1 MDGACPNDWGCYSC
15 VTTVQLP
22 INPAIST
29 SLMSEPKLFHF
40 KDYVNDLKKIGI
52 QDTDLLL
59 LHLAMTALKIE
70 GHRYGSFLDAANTA
84 AKFAVYA
91 TYLEQQKKLRRVGLI
106 HHIEPKR
113 VKVIVRE
120 VESILNRQQSAKVLG
135 HREPE
140 YLIGIP
146 HLWKEK
152 YPWSPGSPRI
162 RLQSVS
168 NKEATAI
175 AGQLPVGSPPV
186 QILGQIDFQDLLHEM
201 HDLSQAHLPED
212 ARNRLS
218 DAMEDHVVFN
228 LIYSGTVIRLP
239 VPDAD
244 LELYGL
250 ARNSYSPQE
259 KSSRVRAL
267 MRDAVRFVELL
278 QLWVDRSPRVLRAI
292 EVLELPV
299 EKREAAFE
307 ELDKL
312 VQDWAD
318 RHHQQGGEMV
328 AMQMIVGDYAVSSS
342 DGEL

>member
-1 MDGACPNDWGCYSC
+1 
-15 VTTVQLP
+15 
-22 INPAIST
+22 
-29 SLMSEPKLFHF
+29 
-40 KDYVNDLKKIGI
+40 
-52 QDTDLLL
+52 
-59 LHLAMTALKIE
+59 
-70 GHRYGSFLDAANTA
+70 
-84 AKFAVYA
+84 
-91 TYLEQQKKLRRVGLI
+91 
-106 HHIEPKR
+106 
-113 VKVIVRE
+113 
-120 VESILNRQQSAKVLG
+120 
-135 HREPE
+135 
-140 YLIGIP
+140 
-146 HLWKEK
+146 
-152 YPWSPGSPRI
+152 
-162 RLQSVS
+162 
-168 NKEATAI
+168 
-175 AGQLPVGSPPV
+175 V

-201 HDLSQAHLPED
+201 HNLSQAHLPED

-292 EVLELPV
+292 EVLELPA

-318 RHHQQGGEMV
+318 RHHHQGGEMV